1 MYTQSELKQLVDKA
15 IGNLTYNG
23 EAARLIDPVRYVL
36 SIGGKRIRPV
46 LALMACNLFSDTI
59 DDAVMPAVGIEVFHN
74 FTLVHDDIMDQAP
87 VRRNY
92 PTVHTKWNL
101 NQAVLSGDVM
111 AFIANDC
118 FLQAPPAQLV
128 EMFRTFNRTAIEV
141 CVGQQLDIDFETAK
155 IISQAEYIRMIELKT
170 AVLLAAAAKIGG
182 IAGGAAAK
190 DAQLLYEFGRNLGLG
205 FQIQDDI
212 LDTFGDTKV
221 FGKATGGDIVSNKK
235 TFLLVKAM
243 ELAPA
248 KTRKKLQEL
257 ADLKEFDPEEKVKA
271 VMNVYEQLKVKSVTE
286 SIANDYINIAFGKLD
301 KVSAN
306 RKRKGEITGLAESLI
321 GRVK

>member
-1 MYTQSELKQLVDKA
+1 
-15 IGNLTYNG
+15 
-23 EAARLIDPVRYVL
+23 
-36 SIGGKRIRPV
+36 
-46 LALMACNLFSDTI
+46 
-59 DDAVMPAVGIEVFHN
+59 
-74 FTLVHDDIMDQAP
+74 MDQAP

-118 FLQAPPAQLV
+118 FLQAPAAHLA
-128 EMFRTFNRTAIEV
+128 EMFRIFNRTAIEV
-141 CVGQQLDIDFETAK
+141 CVGQQLDIDFENAK
-155 IISQAEYIRMIELKT
+155 IISQDEYIRMIELKT
-170 AVLLAAAAKIGG
+170 AVLLAAAARIGG
-182 IAGGAAAK
+182 IAGGAAPK

-221 FGKATGGDIVSNKK
+221 FGKATGSDIVSNKK

-248 KTRKKLQEL
+248 RTRRKLQEI
-257 ADLKEFDPEEKVKA
+257 AAMKDFEPEEKVKA
-271 VMNVYEQLKVKSVTE
+271 VMDIYEQLKVKTVTE
-286 SIANDYINIAFGKLD
+286 NIANDYINIAFGKLD

-306 RKRKGEITGLAESLI
+306 RKRKNEITALAESLI